1 MADIAELFASLPYFT
16 GLDAATLERIASQ
29 ASRQTYAAGQV
40 VFLEGEPCRGLYV
53 VEQGWLKAV
62 KSSAEGREQIV
73 RLVGPGEL
81 FHELGVF
88 TTVPNPASVIALEP
102 TAVWIISRSAM
113 QQLLDERPA
122 LARLV
127 IDTLAGR
134 VLYLVGLIEDLS
146 LHSVEARLVRLLL
159 DQATGD
165 VVQRQRWHTQAEMAA
180 RLGTVPDVLSRAL
193 RSLVEAGL
201 IGVERHQIRILDR
214 PGLERRAQLD

>member
-1 MADIAELFASLPYFT
+1 MADIAELFASLPYFK

-88 TTVPNPASVIALEP
+88 TNVPNPASVIALEP

-193 RSLVEAGL
+193 RTLVEAGL